1 MYKITLGSQND
12 HYIDPYELGPVVLYY
27 ALSIDPPPLQLLRR
41 KNLSPNSLAQETAE
55 GQNFVLPQKIFFPVL
70 P

>member
-1 MYKITLGSQND
+1 MYLCKDSPQIPSQND
-12 HYIDPYELGPVVLYY
+12 HQNELGPVLYY
-27 ALSIDPPPLQLLRR
+27 ALSIDPPLQLFRR
-41 KNLSPNSLAQETAE
+41 KNLSPNSLTQETAE